1 MPYGQIVGEAT
12 LGHLNNVQDLLADGA
27 DPNASDGF
35 GRTRLNESFRDLGGF
50 AVIVS
55 VLLGAGAE
63 KDKTSDFG
71 ELPLMLAAELG
82 HSAVVETLLG
92 SGADLWIV
100 KLEPPLAT

>member
-1 MPYGQIVGEAT
+1 MVPIPMPAC
-12 LGHLNNVQDLLADGA
+12 
-27 DPNASDGF
+27 ASNGF
-35 GRTRLNESFRDLGGF
+35 GRTRLHESRSRGF

-63 KDKTSDFG
+63 KDKMSDFG

-92 SGADLWIV
+92 SGADCGQ
-100 KLEPPLAT
+100 